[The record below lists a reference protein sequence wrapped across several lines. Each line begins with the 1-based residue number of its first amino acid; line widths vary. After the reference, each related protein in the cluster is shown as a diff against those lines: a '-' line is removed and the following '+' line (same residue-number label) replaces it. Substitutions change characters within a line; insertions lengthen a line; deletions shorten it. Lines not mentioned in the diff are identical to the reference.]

1 MPIALP
7 EDDDVSTAES
17 AVRGPGPEW
26 FRAPR
31 YGSYR
36 PGPRDYRTMIGD
48 YFHNAK
54 RKFEALS
61 QLQKLLAV
69 IGLICGIVFLVVI
82 VILNKKIIALNKS
95 VLSWLVATAKKRR
108 ENWWG
113 WLIPWLGITLLSF
126 PPLIGHG
133 SFVTLAGLMYGVPKG
148 FLIAVTSNTAGALGV
163 FFVCNSFMKGYMSRR
178 IAKDKRFAAFS
189 LVLKH
194 DGLKLLCMIRLC
206 PLPYSF
212 SNGAMATFP
221 TVNWINFTLAP
232 VVVSPMLL
240 FPLFIGSRL
249 GKLAE
254 AEDMKSWVK
263 GVNYFSILFSF
274 AIGATTGILVYRQ
287 TKARA
292 AELEAEERET
302 TQDPDSLSLSEY
314 TDDFDDAEEVGTVDP
329 DRL

>member
-7 EDDDVSTAES
+7 EDENVPTNDS
-17 AVRGPGPEW
+17 AATDPAADW

-36 PGPRDYRTMIGD
+36 PGPRDYRFMIGD
-48 YFHNAK
+48 YFHSSK
-54 RKFEALS
+54 RKLAALS
-61 QLQKLLAV
+61 SLQKLLVV
-69 IGLICGIVFLVVI
+69 IGLVFGIAFFVVA
-82 VILNKKIIALNKS
+82 VILNKKIIALNKN

-113 WLIPWLGITLLSF
+113 WLIPWLGIIILSF

-133 SFVTLAGLMYGVPKG
+133 SFITLAGLMYGVPRG
-148 FLIAVTSNTAGALGV
+148 FLIAVTGNTVGALGV
-163 FFVCNSFMKGYMSRR
+163 FLVCNSFMKGYMSRR

-232 VVVSPMLL
+232 VVVSPMLF
-240 FPLFIGSRL
+240 FPVFVGSRL

-254 AEDMKSWVK
+254 AEDMKTWVK
-263 GVNYFSILFSF
+263 AVNYFSILFSF
-274 AIGATTGILVYRQ
+274 TIGTATGILVYRQ

-292 AELEAEERET
+292 AELETEERET
-302 TQDPDSLSLSEY
+302 TQDPDSLSLAEY
-314 TDDFDDAEEVGTVDP
+314 TDDFEDAEEIETVDP
-329 DRL
+329 GRL